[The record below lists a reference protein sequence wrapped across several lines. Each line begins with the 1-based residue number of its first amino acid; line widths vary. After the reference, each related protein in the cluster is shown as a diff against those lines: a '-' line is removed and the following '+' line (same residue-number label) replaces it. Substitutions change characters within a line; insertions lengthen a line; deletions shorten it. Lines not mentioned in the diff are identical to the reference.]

1 MSKGPSPRIDQ
12 IRALREAR
20 FARNV
25 AREKEATQPV
35 KPATAAPPVAATKQA
50 AAEEPVKAA
59 KPAAAKSAPA
69 KRATKTPVKKAKKK
83 KSGKAMKTGK

>member
-20 FARNV
+20 FARNA
-25 AREKEATQPV
+25 AREKEAERPV
-35 KPATAAPPVAATKQA
+35 KPVVAAPPVAATKQA

-69 KRATKTPVKKAKKK
+69 RRAEKTPVKKAKKK
-83 KSGKAMKTGK
+83 KSGKTGK